1 MSHLTPHSGRRW
13 PRSVFDGFEFFNP
26 LAHFDSGIR
35 VDIKET
41 PDSFIVE
48 AEMPGYE
55 SDEINVETRGDR
67 LVISAERRNEI
78 NEEREG
84 YVRRERRFGSL
95 SRQFYL
101 GNNVDTNNIKA
112 QYRNGVLRITM
123 PKIERDDS
131 QRRQIPIE

>member
-13 PRSVFDGFEFFNP
+13 PQSVFDGFEFFSP
-26 LAHFDSGIR
+26 LANFDSGIR
-35 VDIKET
+35 ADVKET
-41 PDSFIVE
+41 PDSFILE

-55 SDEINVETRGDR
+55 RDEINVETRGDH
-67 LVISAERRNEI
+67 LVISAERRNEV

-112 QYRNGVLRITM
+112 QYRNGVLRIIM
-123 PKIERDDS
+123 PKIEKDDS